1 MEYTE
6 VKCRNCG
13 HSLKVPYG
21 APRIRCEYCD
31 TEYILSS
38 VREEKT
44 SEIHRIDYAGRGPLY
59 QAYIPNGWSCRVT
72 DDNSVST
79 LAAVCK
85 ALQLQSPEGA
95 RLIFLP
101 FAYYKDYTPGS
112 SLPGMGPRDYQ
123 LDPRSLVCYRRMVPL
138 SQYAVERISA
148 ICGVPQIQMRPCS
161 GELLQ
166 KKALLFQQEASQKL
180 EKNVLTETG
189 KFQFR
194 FQQNNMVYDG
204 YFATILAKAPKESS
218 GGSPDVMDLLKKGM
232 AFMGAMYGIGGMESF
247 DWGRSFDLLLV
258 YPHVEKDSYE
268 VIFDKFLAELRY
280 APLYFALQD
289 EELRNTQQIQI
300 QGAMQRQQNAIRSSQ
315 QISRTLSETSDIVN
329 QGIHDHSRQMDRIY
343 DRSSDG
349 IRGVNTYTD
358 STGRGYEAD
367 VGYEHIYRHN
377 DTFVGSK
384 DGSLQ
389 LGPEWEELERH

>member
-101 FAYYKDYTPGS
+101 FAYYKDYTP
-112 SLPGMGPRDYQ
+112 
-123 LDPRSLVCYRRMVPL
+123 
-138 SQYAVERISA
+138 
-148 ICGVPQIQMRPCS
+148 
-161 GELLQ
+161 
-166 KKALLFQQEASQKL
+166 
-180 EKNVLTETG
+180 
-189 KFQFR
+189 
-194 FQQNNMVYDG
+194 
-204 YFATILAKAPKESS
+204 
-218 GGSPDVMDLLKKGM
+218 
-232 AFMGAMYGIGGMESF
+232 
-247 DWGRSFDLLLV
+247 
-258 YPHVEKDSYE
+258 
-268 VIFDKFLAELRY
+268 
-280 APLYFALQD
+280 
-289 EELRNTQQIQI
+289 
-300 QGAMQRQQNAIRSSQ
+300 
-315 QISRTLSETSDIVN
+315 
-329 QGIHDHSRQMDRIY
+329 
-343 DRSSDG
+343 
-349 IRGVNTYTD
+349 
-358 STGRGYEAD
+358 
-367 VGYEHIYRHN
+367 
-377 DTFVGSK
+377 
-384 DGSLQ
+384 
-389 LGPEWEELERH
+389 

>member
-59 QAYIPNGWSCRVT
+59 QAYIPNGWSCR

-180 EKNVLTETG
+180 EKNVLTEAGKCHDPCQGPEGIFRRFSGCHGSVEKRDGFYGCHVRHRGYG
-189 KFQFR
+189 KF
-194 FQQNNMVYDG
+194 
-204 YFATILAKAPKESS
+204 
-218 GGSPDVMDLLKKGM
+218 
-232 AFMGAMYGIGGMESF
+232 
-247 DWGRSFDLLLV
+247 
-258 YPHVEKDSYE
+258 
-268 VIFDKFLAELRY
+268 
-280 APLYFALQD
+280 
-289 EELRNTQQIQI
+289 
-300 QGAMQRQQNAIRSSQ
+300 
-315 QISRTLSETSDIVN
+315 
-329 QGIHDHSRQMDRIY
+329 
-343 DRSSDG
+343 
-349 IRGVNTYTD
+349 
-358 STGRGYEAD
+358 
-367 VGYEHIYRHN
+367 
-377 DTFVGSK
+377 
-384 DGSLQ
+384 
-389 LGPEWEELERH
+389 